1 MALHAAT
8 GPGALDLI
16 GAAFSTPL
24 TPVVLAAVIATGM
37 LVLLPRRAGVEPD
50 DVHRRGLGERRA
62 LRGGAAFVIIAVLV
76 DVVVRSYVLDLSAA
90 IAWWRCATA
99 LLAATVPLAVVLLA
113 GRGGRP
119 EPGAAPVVTGVRR
132 TWTSFAPRAGILAVV
147 AAAIVLVATTIAA
160 GAVVWTSPDGRS
172 AWLEIPIANEQDVDP
187 IRLPF
192 YGYSF
197 GAPVLIAMIAML
209 ALAWAVLH
217 LDAASPYLRA
227 QSITAERTARRRVA
241 VDVLRI
247 AGAALLLALAAA
259 WRLIASAG
267 SVSQLIIDGQNDGR
281 AYEVAWRY
289 AEFAVAGGVL
299 APVLEIAGFVL
310 LLLVVARRDRRGA
323 ASAPS
328 NEGDLAEIVR

>member
-1 MALHAAT
+1 MALRAAMD
-8 GPGALDLI
+8 PGALDRI

-24 TPVVLAAVIATGM
+24 TSVVLAAIIAAGM
-37 LVLLPRRAGVEPD
+37 LVLLPRRADDEPA
-50 DVHRRGLGERRA
+50 DVQRRNVGEQRA
-62 LRGGAAFVIIAVLV
+62 LRGGAAFVIVAVLG

-99 LLAATVPLAVVLLA
+99 LLAASAALAVVLIV
-113 GRGGRP
+113 GRGRRP
-119 EPGAAPVVTGVRR
+119 AADAAPVVTGVRR
-132 TWTSFAPRAGILAVV
+132 TWASFAPRTGILAVV
-147 AAAIVLVATTIAA
+147 GAALALVATTIAA
-160 GAVVWTSPDGRS
+160 GATAWTSPDGRS
-172 AWLEIPIANEQDVDP
+172 AWLEVPIPNEQDVDP

-197 GAPVLIAMIAML
+197 GVPVLIAMVAML

-227 QSITAERTARRRVA
+227 QSVTAERTARRRVA

-281 AYEVAWRY
+281 AYEVVWRY
-289 AEFAVAGGVL
+289 AEFAVAGGAL
-299 APVLEIAGFVL
+299 APALEIAGFAL
-310 LLLVVARRDRRGA
+310 LLLVVARRPHRRAVPAPAGGA
-323 ASAPS
+323 D
-328 NEGDLAEIVR
+328 ELAEIV